1 MVYTVHIGN
10 RIDHRMEGKS
20 MIHTVFPKDADEM
33 PQDFPT
39 WEEAKEYAEEN
50 FSERGYTIESTEG
63 ECV

>member
-1 MVYTVHIGN
+1 
-10 RIDHRMEGKS
+10 

-50 FSERGYTIESTEG
+50 FSECGCVIESTEG